1 MKRIRKSQFQTT
13 VGEKV
18 NICIGHEMKRYRR
31 SGKLQQPQHSILK
44 IIKTPKR
51 ISWRT
56 VSFPVNVAT
65 LTINSTLVSFLRDT
79 LHLKG
84 TKISCYQG
92 GCGVCIVTASVP
104 TKEGRKVI
112 SINSV
117 SQTRRK
123 RWAVVVPQLVE
134 RSLPTSEVRGSNP
147 VIAETLFID
156 SLSTVL

>member
-1 MKRIRKSQFQTT
+1 M
-13 VGEKV
+13 
-18 NICIGHEMKRYRR
+18 
-31 SGKLQQPQHSILK
+31 
-44 IIKTPKR
+44 
-51 ISWRT
+51 
-56 VSFPVNVAT
+56 
-65 LTINSTLVSFLRDT
+65 
-79 LHLKG
+79 
-84 TKISCYQG
+84 
-92 GCGVCIVTASVP
+92 TASVP